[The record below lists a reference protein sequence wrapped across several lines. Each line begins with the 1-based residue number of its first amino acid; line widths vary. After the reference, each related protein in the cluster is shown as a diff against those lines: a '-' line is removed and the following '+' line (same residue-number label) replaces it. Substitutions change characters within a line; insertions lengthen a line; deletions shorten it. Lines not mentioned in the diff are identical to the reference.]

1 MSCPYKHI
9 LGIPGEGVHARR
21 IWGLAMNDILL
32 TIAGAILTCILFRF
46 PFWPT
51 LIAWFVVGEILHY
64 AFGVQTAFLTKI
76 GITVGC

>member
-9 LGIPGEGVHARR
+9 LGVPGEGVHARR

-32 TIAGAILTCILFRF
+32 TIVLTILTCVLFRL

-51 LIAWFVVGEILHY
+51 LIVWFVVGEILHY
-64 AFGVQTAFLTKI
+64 AFGVQTAFLTKM
-76 GITVGC
+76 GIDVGC